1 MAGHSHWAG
10 IKHRKGRADTQRSKM
25 FSKLSKEITVAA
37 KLGAKDPDSNPRLRS
52 AIQSARTANM
62 PKDNIERAINK
73 SEINKDI
80 NYNNI
85 VYEGFG
91 PEKIAVIVETLTDN
105 KNRTAS
111 NIRTIFQKNGGNLG
125 SSGVASH
132 YFKQVGI
139 IRIDKNKIL
148 YNDILELAINAGAE
162 DCFSNGSYHEII
174 TIKENFYKVKIKIE
188 KKIQEFTSS
197 GIEWVSKNKVS
208 LDKEKTKS
216 VINFLEILED
226 DDDVQQVYANLEVEI
241 NFSEKNL
248 PKW

>member
-10 IKHRKGRADTQRSKM
+10 IKHRKGRADKERSKI

-148 YNDILELAINAGAE
+148 DNDILELAINAGAA

-174 TIKENFYKVKIKIE
+174 TKKENFYKVKIEIE

-248 PKW
+248 PK